1 MGIADFIL
9 GKYLLSTPKRNA
21 AKVTELCMKHKIA
34 YKKPRFCDG
43 NFCIVCGKSDC
54 AVLEKAC
61 EVRKIDV
68 DIRALM
74 GIPSLLSQYKR
85 RVGLAVGAIFAVLVV
100 VWGLNVVW
108 HVDVTGNELVST
120 ESIKALLSEKGLS
133 EGSYIGGADLTAL
146 ENNVMLENPEIAWIS
161 ININGTVAH
170 VEVRE
175 SRKGVEK
182 SDRPAN
188 LVAARDGKIERIEAY
203 NGSCAVK
210 VGDVVRAGD
219 LLVSGIYDDG
229 DGKYRLT
236 RAEGRILART
246 LREFSVEIP
255 FENEQKSYVGRN
267 FYEISIKFFKK
278 SIKVFTNSGK
288 MPPTCDIIYKNGKV
302 GLKSLPKIPIGYEMT
317 RYLQYEYK
325 PITLDECEA
334 AQRAFDAL
342 ENELSRISE
351 DSEIMEKN
359 IEFEISDRAYILKC
373 RIVCIEDIARIREIE

>member
-175 SRKGVEK
+175 SRRGVEK

-288 MPPTCDIIYKNGKV
+288 MPPTCDIIYKNGGIGLSDIRKIPV
-302 GLKSLPKIPIGYEMT
+302 GLEKTEYIEYEM
-317 RYLQYEYK
+317 RHV
-325 PITLDECEA
+325 TLDETGA
-334 AQRAFDAL
+334 
-342 ENELSRISE
+342 
-351 DSEIMEKN
+351 MEKAFSELDKRMESLAEN
-359 IEFEISDRAYILKC
+359 VELLEKNVEFEISETAYVLKC
-373 RIVCIEDIARIREIE
+373 SLVCIENIAVRR